1 MSDHMVLVEHH
12 AETGWTDPVI
22 KPYGPLPIDPI
33 ASCLQ
38 YSTNLF
44 EGMKV
49 RAIVIRSGH
58 SALSCITSQAYWG
71 ADGEIRLFRPT
82 MNMARMDRS
91 RDRLALPGFDTNE
104 LLKLIKKLV
113 AIEARWIPRVP
124 GHSLYIRPTLIGT
137 RACKRSRSPC
147 TRRLAHP

>member
-1 MSDHMVLVEHH
+1 MLVVEYH

-49 RAIVIRSGH
+49 RAIVSRSVH
-58 SALSCITSQAYWG
+58 FALTRITSQAYWG
-71 ADGEIRLFRPT
+71 EDGEIRLFRPT
-82 MNMARMDRS
+82 MNMARMDQS
-91 RDRLALPGFDTNE
+91 RDRLALPAYDTTE

-113 AIEARWIPRVP
+113 ALETRWIPRVP

-137 RACKRSRSPC
+137 RACKRPHLSRA
-147 TRRLAHP
+147 RRLANP